1 MTAKFSEIYISTSK
15 AHTSKPF
22 YNTSGTNSFFSNT
35 NQLQQTGFIQ
45 PKFSIGH
52 ADDPYER
59 EADKVAEEVIR
70 MPDKALQMKCT
81 SFEDQDKIRQKPLI
95 KQTATSGNSNFSV
108 SAEISNKI
116 SSTRGLGSPLPTNT
130 QHEMGNKI
138 GADFSDVKVH
148 TDNTAVQLSQNLGAK
163 AFTVGNDIYFNEGQY
178 KPTTTEGKR
187 LMAHELVHTVQ
198 QDKSQFHLMRQ
209 TESNSSNVQESFKL
223 SGQAVTYLPYKV
235 KPNDTLSAIA
245 DRFDVEGGWRTIAV
259 FSVNDGLIEDSNQ
272 IIPNQ
277 LIAIPYQSIRNLTE
291 ANHYD
296 PEKEVQ
302 IEESD
307 NQSQTERYPR
317 QRRVEIKVDP
327 TPVVFISIPIYRDSN
342 RFRIADAETIV
353 MAEIRAGNED
363 MVTAMYAAV
372 GRSAR
377 EGLWNDLTSFRSW
390 IYQTSTVVEEE
401 FEQSHL
407 EHTLDIYI
415 EHHTT
420 KTRNELIDQ
429 HSTKPPE
436 PPKPRSID
444 PEQELYFE
452 FDSTAFNEEMT
463 TEEDW
468 QLTVNQL
475 AIYIEE
481 VNRHKEET
489 PYISLEGYASW
500 IGSEEYNQ
508 QLSMRRAEVVEQRLH
523 EELSQRGLN
532 NYVILAIGRGM
543 EEFYVY

>member
-15 AHTSKPF
+15 AHSSKPF
-22 YNTSGTNSFFSNT
+22 YNTSGTNSFFTST
-35 NQLQQTGFIQ
+35 YQMQQAGFIQ
-45 PKFSIGH
+45 PKLSIGH

-81 SFEDQDKIRQKPLI
+81 SCEDQDKIRQKPLI

-108 SAEISNKI
+108 SPEISNKI
-116 SSTRGLGSPLPTNT
+116 SSTRGLGSALPKHTL
-130 QHEMGNKI
+130 HEMSSKI
-138 GADFSDVKVH
+138 GADFRHVNIH
-148 TDNTAVQLSQNLGAK
+148 TDDTAAQLNQALGAK
-163 AFTVGNDIYFNEGQY
+163 AFTVGHDIYFNEGQY
-178 KPTTTEGKR
+178 KPTTTEGKK

-198 QDKSQFHLMRQ
+198 QDNSFFQLMQQ
-209 TESNSSNVQESFKL
+209 TEPNSSNVQESFKL

-245 DRFDVEGGWRTIAV
+245 YRFDVEGGWRTIAV

-302 IEESD
+302 IEEND
-307 NQSQTERYPR
+307 NKSQTERYPE
-317 QRRVEIKVDP
+317 QRRVKIKVNP
-327 TPVVFISIPIYRDSN
+327 APVVHISFPVFRDN
-342 RFRIADAETIV
+342 RRFERADAETIV

-390 IYQTSTVVEEE
+390 IYQTSTVIEEE

-429 HSTKPPE
+429 YSTKPPD

-475 AIYIEE
+475 SIYIEE
-481 VNRHKEET
+481 VNRYKEET
-489 PYISLEGYASW
+489 PNISLEGYASW
-500 IGSEEYNQ
+500 IGSEEYNH
-508 QLSMRRAEVVEQRLH
+508 QLSMRRAEVVEQRLN

-532 NYVILAIGRGM
+532 NYIILAIGRGM
-543 EEFYVY
+543 EDFYVY